1 MKLFILDTKTGGES
15 VPRGFGKG
23 YRGRKGFV
31 MGDFLAASLLLLL
44 KKKPSHGYE
53 LVQRLLETNFYN
65 FEHDPAVVY
74 NLLRKLELSGFI
86 TFDLEAGG
94 GPFRK
99 VYRITSEGE
108 KYLNIISKEIEDL
121 YKQLDLFLREYGNLK
136 NKD

>member
-1 MKLFILDTKTGGES
+1 MEQFILYSKIGGES
-15 VPRGFGKG
+15 VPRGFGRG

-53 LVQRLLETNFYN
+53 LVQRLVETNFYN

-86 TFDLEAGG
+86 TYDIEAGA

-99 VYRITSEGE
+99 VYRITPEGE
-108 KYLNIISKEIEDL
+108 KYLDIISKEIEGL
-121 YKQLDLFLREYGNLK
+121 YKQLDLFLREYNNLK
-136 NKD
+136 K